1 MMLLAWLFSTLLKAL
16 GISLPGYKLLSRYV
30 LGFDMLFRAT
40 LKTGMHILVA
50 LFLITILGCSPTC
63 VFPKLTIGPKYLE
76 EWFLLTEP
84 NFEFLRQDLLRLL
97 LDLREGRDSLAYLY

>member
-1 MMLLAWLFSTLLKAL
+1 MLLAWLFSTLLKAL

-50 LFLITILGCSPTC
+50 LFLITILGCFPTC